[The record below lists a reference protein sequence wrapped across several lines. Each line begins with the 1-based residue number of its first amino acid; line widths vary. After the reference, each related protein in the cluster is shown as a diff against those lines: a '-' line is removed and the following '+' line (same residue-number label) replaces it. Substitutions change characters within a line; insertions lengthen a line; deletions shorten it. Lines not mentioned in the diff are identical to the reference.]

1 MLDPMK
7 RVFALLLLLATAR
20 EILADRTPFVHL
32 EGDRLTVNASQAPLR
47 TILAALARANVD
59 VRMDPSIDVLVTGS
73 CRNAPVE
80 EALDALLENY
90 SYVTFW
96 DVIPGPLGDLARLSE
111 LQVFSQGHR
120 QAARPLPNESENFI
134 VTRAPSGGPAFVADE
149 LLLTV
154 RAGVSAEE
162 FRNLLAQ
169 IGGTVVGSVPQ
180 LGVYRILLPP
190 GSNVT
195 DLVAQ
200 LARNPLRQSV
210 EPNYVHQLPSP
221 ALIGD
226 VAASSSATAPA
237 AAAGAPRLAVL
248 DSGLL
253 PGSGA
258 EGNVVGRFDA
268 LDPTRSLSDPA
279 GHGTQMALIAAG
291 AVQPSGASDSSEGVP
306 IVAIRTF
313 DANGQ
318 TSNFALMRALT
329 YAMDQGARVI
339 NLSWGSETDSGFV
352 ANAIAY
358 AQSRGAVVVAA
369 AGNEPTGHTIYPAA
383 YQGVVAVAALD
394 ASGKPWASSNYGSFV
409 DVAAPGTATMPV
421 GYQGPAGSYAGT
433 SIASAYVA
441 RELALYLNRHPTA
454 TSAQAIAAL
463 YQSLSPGQT
472 NYGSGTLDSSALSRF
487 K

>member
-1 MLDPMK
+1 MLSPMK
-7 RVFALLLLLATAR
+7 RLAILLLLLCTAWETR
-20 EILADRTPFVHL
+20 AASAPVVHL
-32 EGDRLTVNASQAPLR
+32 EGDRLTVNASSVPLR
-47 TILAALARANVD
+47 TILEALARAD
-59 VRMDPSIDVLVTGS
+59 VEVRLDPSIDVLVTGS
-73 CRNAPVE
+73 CRNTPVE
-80 EALDALLENY
+80 EALDALLESY
-90 SYVTFW
+90 SYVAFW
-96 DVIPGPLGDLARLSE
+96 DVIPGPLGDLPRLSE

-120 QAARPLPNESENFI
+120 QAARPLPRENENFVI
-134 VTRAPSGGPAFVADE
+134 TRSPAGGPSFVADE

-154 RAGVSAEE
+154 RSGVTVEE
-162 FRNLLAQ
+162 FRRLLAQ
-169 IGGTVVGSVPQ
+169 IGGTVVGSVPE
-180 LGVYRILLPP
+180 LGVYRILLPA

-200 LARNPLRQSV
+200 LARNPLLQSV

-221 ALIGD
+221 ALA
-226 VAASSSATAPA
+226 VEMASSSATAPA

-258 EGNVVGRFDA
+258 DGNVVGRFDA

-291 AVQPSGASDSSEGVP
+291 AVQPAGATDSSEGVP
-306 IVAIRTF
+306 IVAIRAF
-313 DANGQ
+313 DSNGL

-369 AGNEPTGHTIYPAA
+369 VGNEPTGKTVYPAA

-394 ASGKPWASSNYGSFV
+394 AVGKPWSSSNYGSFV
-409 DVAAPGTATMPV
+409 DLAAPGAATMPV
-421 GYQGPAGSYAGT
+421 GYQGPAGGYAGT

-441 RELALYLNRHPTA
+441 RQIALYLNRHPTA

-472 NYGSGTLDSSALSRF
+472 NYGSGTLDSAAISRF